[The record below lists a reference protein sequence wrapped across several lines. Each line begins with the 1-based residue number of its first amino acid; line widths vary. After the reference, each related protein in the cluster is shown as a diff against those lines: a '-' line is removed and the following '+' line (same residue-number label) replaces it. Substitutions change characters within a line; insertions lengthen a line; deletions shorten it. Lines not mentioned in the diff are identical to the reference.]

1 MYIGMAYITSENKTL
16 SKESV
21 SDISRIRLYD
31 KRIDAFRKLVR
42 DKGEEYKV
50 FKWLPYPHYETRV
63 SDTYVLRM
71 VFLSTE
77 NFEKDDFSDVSYFVD
92 NGVVCEKPRI
102 VTTYLDGGTSTS
114 WFDTYE
120 EAENMF
126 NNLEIKF
133 NLVKFLVKSSTF
145 AENTE
150 E

>member
-1 MYIGMAYITSENKTL
+1 MAYITGEDKTL

-21 SDISRIRLYD
+21 SDVSRIRLYD
-31 KRIDAFRKLVR
+31 KRVDVFRKLVR
-42 DKGEEYKV
+42 DKGEKYKV

-63 SDTYVLRM
+63 SDTYVLRW
-71 VFLSTE
+71 VFLGRE
-77 NFEKDDFSDVSYFVD
+77 ILEKDDFSDASYFVD
-92 NGVVCEKPRI
+92 NGVVYEKPRI

>member
-1 MYIGMAYITSENKTL
+1 MYIDMAYITSENKTL
-16 SKESV
+16 SNESV
-21 SDISRIRLYD
+21 NNVSRIRLYD

-50 FKWLPYPHYETRV
+50 FKWFPYPHYETRV

-71 VFLSTE
+71 AFISTE
-77 NFEKDDFSDVSYFVD
+77 NFEKDDFSNVSYFVD
-92 NGVVCEKPRI
+92 NGVVYEKPRV
-102 VTTYLDGGTSTS
+102 VTTYLDGKECTF

-120 EAENMF
+120 EAEIMF
-126 NNLEIKF
+126 NNLNIKF

>member
-1 MYIGMAYITSENKTL
+1 MAYITSENKTL

>member
-1 MYIGMAYITSENKTL
+1 MAYITGEDKTL

-21 SDISRIRLYD
+21 SDVSRIRLYD
-31 KRIDAFRKLVR
+31 KRIDAFIKLVR
-42 DKGEEYKV
+42 DKGEKYKV

-63 SDTYVLRM
+63 SDTYVLRWT
-71 VFLSTE
+71 FLGRE

>member
-1 MYIGMAYITSENKTL
+1 MYIDMAYITSENNTL

-21 SDISRIRLYD
+21 SDVSRIRLYD
-31 KRIDAFRKLVR
+31 KHVDEFRKLVR

-63 SDTYVLRM
+63 SDTYVLRTI
-71 VFLSTE
+71 FLSLE
-77 NFEKDDFSDVSYFVD
+77 NFEKDDFSDVRYFVD
-92 NGVVCEKPRI
+92 NGVVYEKPRV

-126 NNLEIKF
+126 NDLEIKF

>member
-1 MYIGMAYITSENKTL
+1 MHIDMAYITSENKTL
-16 SKESV
+16 SKECV
-21 SDISRIRLYD
+21 SDVSRIRLYG
-31 KRIDAFRKLVR
+31 KHVDAFIKLVR
-42 DKGEEYKV
+42 NKGEEYKV

-63 SDTYVLRM
+63 SDTYILTM
-71 VFLSTE
+71 AFMSTE

-92 NGVVCEKPRI
+92 NGVVYEKPRI

-126 NNLEIKF
+126 NDLNIKF

>member
-1 MYIGMAYITSENKTL
+1 MYIDMAYITSENKTL

-21 SDISRIRLYD
+21 SDVSRIRLYD
-31 KRIDAFRKLVR
+31 KHVDVFRKLVR
-42 DKGEEYKV
+42 DKGEKYKV
-50 FKWLPYPHYETRV
+50 FKWLPYPHCETRV
-63 SDTYVLRM
+63 SDTYVLTM
-71 VFLSTE
+71 AFLSTE

-92 NGVVCEKPRI
+92 NGVVYEKPSI
-102 VTTYLDGGTSTS
+102 VTTYLDGGTSTF

-126 NNLEIKF
+126 NNLNIKF